1 MTAKEAVIPNFPTM
15 ARPVRTLEWSVNSRE
30 IHFRVSWFKHKI
42 RMVHIHEH
50 KRSVIPAGMASMSR
64 QASPPAARNPLRES
78 RRLKGR
84 TRRTRERAGISTKP
98 NTNCV
103 KYRFVPSLDTPSE
116 SP

>member
-1 MTAKEAVIPNFPTM
+1 
-15 ARPVRTLEWSVNSRE
+15 
-30 IHFRVSWFKHKI
+30 
-42 RMVHIHEH
+42 MVHFHKH

-116 SP
+116 RP